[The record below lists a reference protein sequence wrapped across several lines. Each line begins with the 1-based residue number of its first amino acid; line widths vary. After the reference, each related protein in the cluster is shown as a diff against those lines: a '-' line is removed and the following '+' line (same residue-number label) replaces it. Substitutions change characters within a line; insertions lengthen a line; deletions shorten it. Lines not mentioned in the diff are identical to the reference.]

1 MHAYSLG
8 LVADKISNAAS
19 EGDIITHATDSTTRK
34 HVGTFTPFG
43 LHINRET
50 YLPLTTL
57 RMASET
63 TENIA
68 EGIKSTF
75 EMLSYASF
83 STASE
88 RYEKVDLHMT
98 DSTAHKKGVAKEV
111 AEKLDRAD
119 PAGQIF

>member
-19 EGDIITHATDSTTRK
+19 EGDIITHTTDTTTRK
-34 HVGTFTPFG
+34 HVGTIAPSG

-98 DSTAHKKGVAKEV
+98 DSTAHNKGVAKEV